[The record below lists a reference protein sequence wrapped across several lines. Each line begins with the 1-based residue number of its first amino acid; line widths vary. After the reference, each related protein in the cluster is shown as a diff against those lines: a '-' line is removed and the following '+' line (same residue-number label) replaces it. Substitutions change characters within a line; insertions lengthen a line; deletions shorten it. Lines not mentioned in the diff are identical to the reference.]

1 MGIWVYEGVEKNMN
15 RGVNMELKSVNQGG
29 QSTQVS
35 GEIKKADFKKV
46 ESQEITE
53 VVSKD
58 KGYKEEDIAKAVDKL
73 NNFLQE
79 DNTTAEYEVHE
90 VFGDVM
96 IKIIDNDTKE
106 VIMEVPP
113 KKILDLVAK
122 MMELAGVLV
131 DKRA

>member
-1 MGIWVYEGVEKNMN
+1 MEVKAIEKG
-15 RGVNMELKSVNQGG
+15 RQG
-29 QSTQVS
+29 SQVS
-35 GEIKKADFKKV
+35 VETKKADFKKI
-46 ESQEITE
+46 ESHKIAE
-53 VVSKD
+53 VTSKD
-58 KGYKEEDIAKAVDKL
+58 KGYREEDIAKAVDKL
-73 NNFLQE
+73 NKFLQD

-96 IKIIDNDTKE
+96 IKIIDNDTKQ